1 MTFERKIFNCHTRK
15 SNFSAPCPT
24 PHHAYI
30 LDSTMNYS
38 VFPRFLEE
46 VSIKKIHKSMRQLR
60 NSLDGLEELA
70 LSIEQKG
77 LLQPIVVRPVKGGFE
92 VVAGHRRLEAC
103 KLLGWSKIACHVA
116 ELDDRE
122 AYEVSMVENI
132 QHRTMDPIEEA
143 LAFKKYVETYGY
155 GSVSDLAKRIGKSQE
170 YVSKRIRLLDLP
182 SEVKEEVMSRRMTP
196 SVAQELVTL
205 KPDEAIRLS
214 EIITRDKLTR
224 REVRLFKRKASN
236 LFRSTENLQPNYF
249 DNMVERRR
257 QHIHRALGQSVAA
270 LRVCLMR
277 VDDIIDYVDNEWV
290 VKESLFELRKSLH
303 NHIDDLLVLRKKLEF
318 TLPPQ

>member
-1 MTFERKIFNCHTRK
+1 
-15 SNFSAPCPT
+15 
-24 PHHAYI
+24 
-30 LDSTMNYS
+30 

-46 VSIKKIHKSMRQLR
+46 VSIRKIHKSKHQLR
-60 NSLDGLEELA
+60 SSLDGIEELA

-122 AYEVSMVENI
+122 AYEVSIVENV

-143 LAFKKYVETYGY
+143 LAFKRYVDTYGY
-155 GSVSDLAKRIGKSQE
+155 GSVSDLAKKIGKSQE
-170 YVSKRIRLLDLP
+170 YVSKRLRLLDLP
-182 SEVKEEVMSRRMTP
+182 SEIKQEVMSRRITP
-196 SVAQELVTL
+196 TIAQELVTL
-205 KPDEAIRLS
+205 KPEEAIKLS
-214 EIITRDKLTR
+214 ETITRDKLTR
-224 REVRLFKRKASN
+224 REVRLFRRRASN
-236 LFRSTENLQPNYF
+236 LFQSVDDLQPNYF
-249 DNMVERRR
+249 DTMVERRR

-277 VDDIIDYVDNEWV
+277 VDDVIDYLDNEWV

-303 NHIDDLLVLRKKLEF
+303 KHIDDLLVLRKKLEVS
-318 TLPPQ
+318 LPPQ